1 VILGTGGSVFQ
12 KRLILIEVAL
22 GCLMAVLFGR
32 LWFLQITRADFY
44 REKAEQ
50 NRLRIIELPAP
61 RGLIMDRQGELLVDN
76 EISFSLVLRREYMK
90 DRQQLL
96 RVLKA
101 RFALDPEFVGRKLE
115 EYRLVPTVF
124 PIVLKN
130 RLSFAEIAFTEAHF
144 ERFPELTLEWVP
156 TRRYLMGSMASH
168 LNGYVGE
175 VTPAELRLVAFSS
188 RRPGD
193 IVGKTGLERHYNS
206 ILTGTKGQQ
215 KVFINSI
222 GQITQVVDRIPAA
235 KGHDISLSIDGRL
248 QRVAEELLEGQ
259 KGALVAMDVRTG
271 EIYCMVSKPEF
282 DPNMFVGQLSPT
294 VWRQLVEDPDKPMQN
309 KAIQGAFAP
318 GSIFKI
324 LVAAAAMAEGV
335 IREDTQ
341 FFCAGETT
349 MQGRLVH
356 CWNASGHGAV
366 SLLDAIA
373 NSCNIYFY
381 NVGIRL
387 GVDRIHHWAVRMGLG
402 VKSGVD
408 LPSERA
414 GLIPSSEWKRRV
426 YGQKWYSGET
436 ISVAIGQ
443 GAVSV
448 TPIQVARFM
457 SAVALNAEP
466 PVPRLRLEP
475 GETGRPGA
483 GPLLPAETH
492 QRIVQG
498 MQMVVDSGTGTRA
511 RLEGISVA
519 GKTGTAQLINT
530 ETAERLK
537 NYATQ
542 FKENSWFACF
552 APVEDPRIAI
562 AVIVEHGGH
571 GGTMA
576 APIAGE
582 VLRKYFELYPPPGG
596 GQRAEASH
604 GR

>member
-1 VILGTGGSVFQ
+1 MFGPSGSLFQ
-12 KRLILIEVAL
+12 KRLILFELAL
-22 GCLMAVLFGR
+22 GGLLLVLFGR
-32 LWFLQITRADFY
+32 LWYLQITRADYY

-61 RGLIMDRQGELLVDN
+61 RGLIMDRQGRLLVDN

-90 DRQQLL
+90 DNQMLL
-96 RVLKA
+96 RVLRE
-101 RFALDPEFVGRKLE
+101 RFGLDPAFVDRKLE
-115 EYRLVPTVF
+115 EYRRVPTVF

-130 RLSFAEIAFTEAHF
+130 RLSFAEIAFAEAHF

-156 TRRYLMGSMASH
+156 TRRYLLGSMASH

-175 VTPAELRLVAFSS
+175 VTPGELKQTAFAS

-193 IVGKTGLERHYNS
+193 IVGKTGLERFYDS
-206 ILTGTKGQQ
+206 MLGGDKGQQ

-222 GQITQVVDRIPAA
+222 GQITQVVERIPSS
-235 KGHDISLSIDGRL
+235 KGHDLTLSIDTEL
-248 QRVAEELLEGQ
+248 QRRAEELMEGQ

-271 EIYCMVSKPEF
+271 ELYCLVSKPEF
-282 DPNMFVGQLSPT
+282 DPNLFVNQLSPAQ
-294 VWRQLVEDPDKPMQN
+294 WRQLVEDPDKPLQN
-309 KAIQGAFAP
+309 KVIQGAFAP

-324 LVAAAAMAEGV
+324 LVATAALAEGV
-335 IREDTQ
+335 ITEDTQ
-341 FFCAGETT
+341 FSCTGET
-349 MQGRLVH
+349 MMLGRLVH

-408 LPSERA
+408 LPSERS
-414 GLIPSSEWKRRV
+414 GLMPSSEWKQRV
-426 YGQKWYSGET
+426 FGQKWYSGET

-457 SAVALNAEP
+457 CAIALNTEP

-475 GETGRPGA
+475 DDRSRPDRKT
-483 GPLLPAETH
+483 LLSAALH
-492 QRIVQG
+492 HRIVQG
-498 MQMVVDSGTGTRA
+498 MQMVVDAGTGTRA
-511 RLEGISVA
+511 RLEGITVA

-537 NYATQ
+537 NYETR

-552 APVEDPRIAI
+552 APVDDPRIAV
-562 AVIVEHGGH
+562 AVIIEHGGH
-571 GGTMA
+571 GGTAA

-582 VLRKYFELYPPPGG
+582 VMRKYFELYPLPGADRLVEARR
-596 GQRAEASH
+596 GQ
-604 GR
+604 